1 MTTLQLARRM
11 AMAARH
17 AKTTGEGAVAIL
29 HVLFDTGSW
38 LRRVSEDA
46 NGLTVEA
53 DYEPT
58 AIQPALFATKGSDV
72 ARLVGICQRIEQLAT
87 APHWTA
93 DRRWRIAELAAQ
105 GLATSA
111 TPIKPGIVSIVADQ
125 TAATLGIGTP
135 GRKAKTR

>member
-17 AKTTGEGAVAIL
+17 AKSPGEGATAIL
-29 HVLFDTGSW
+29 RVLFDTDSW

-46 NGLTVEA
+46 NGLTVER

-58 AIQPALFATKGSDV
+58 ATQPALFATKGSDV

-105 GLATSA
+105 GIAADGSA
-111 TPIKPGIVSIVADQ
+111 AMRQDDRQPSKSAPAMQVRQRTPRSRG
-125 TAATLGIGTP
+125 
-135 GRKAKTR
+135 